1 MVPANFAGVGVC
13 PPRAAQ
19 SPNPPLGVDRPSVGG
34 GPPLNLIPREGVV
47 VGSNGVSGS
56 NPSLSNASANGP
68 GVLYTRTVFAD
79 ESGVVGAPRDERV
92 ENARVRPASVPA
104 PSPSSS
110 SPLLK
115 PGKQLANQHLGQEV
129 VS

>member
-1 MVPANFAGVGVC
+1 M
-13 PPRAAQ
+13 
-19 SPNPPLGVDRPSVGG
+19 
-34 GPPLNLIPREGVV
+34 IPRDGVV

-92 ENARVRPASVPA
+92 VRDMLEDRLLEADERVWLFTICGHHMDPEET
-104 PSPSSS
+104 
-110 SPLLK
+110 
-115 PGKQLANQHLGQEV
+115 Q
-129 VS
+129 